1 MGQTTRLVIFTDLD
15 GSLLDAETYR
25 YDAARA
31 ALEELTACQVP
42 LVLCTSKTRA
52 EVEPLRQ
59 ELGNTDPFIVEN
71 GGGVY
76 IPNSYF
82 SEVPAQAIKRDH
94 YDVIELG
101 VPYSQ
106 LREGLRTVEDKVGV
120 RLTGF
125 GDMSVEDIVA
135 KTGLT
140 PIQASHAKQRE
151 YDEPFLLS
159 DPSKMFEISHE
170 AGQVGL
176 RVLVG
181 GRFVHIVGGSDKGP
195 ACRELIA
202 LYRRH
207 WGDLTTAAFGESL
220 NDLPMLKQVD
230 HPFLVERPGGGYQ
243 EGMAFKELAFLKGVG
258 PDGWARGVL
267 QLLGKA

>member
-94 YDVIELG
+94 YDVIEFG
-101 VPYSQ
+101 APYSR
-106 LREGLRTVEDKVGV
+106 LREGLRMVEDKVGV

-140 PIQASHAKQRE
+140 SIQAGHAKQRE
-151 YDEPFLLS
+151 YDEPFLLN
-159 DPSKMFEISHE
+159 DPTKMFEIRHE
-170 AGQVGL
+170 AGKVGL
-176 RVLVG
+176 RVIDAGRFAHFVG
-181 GRFVHIVGGSDKGP
+181 GFDKGL
-195 ACRELIA
+195 ACRQLIE
-202 LYRRH
+202 LYRNH
-207 WGDLTTAAFGESL
+207 WGSLTTAGFGESL
-220 NDLPMLKQVD
+220 NDLPMLKQVNF
-230 HPFLVERPGGGYQ
+230 PFLIERRGGGYQ
-243 EGMAFKELAFLKGVG
+243 EGIDFKGLTFLQGVG
-258 PDGWARGVL
+258 PDGWVKGVL